1 MRMSQDESPLDVEQR
16 FEVAMELA
24 EIAWCPN
31 LNVSGSVSQVGR
43 VLLTID
49 PGSGKD

>member
-1 MRMSQDESPLDVEQR
+1 MSQDQFPVDVENR

-31 LNVSGSVSQVGR
+31 LKMSGFGSQVGR

-49 PGSGKD
+49 PGSGKE